1 MKNKKNE
8 YKNKDK
14 QKPKLKKMTKDQRH
28 KYIIW
33 ASLIFLFVKCLASD
47 LDRYRLAMYG
57 EVTPGIIYA
66 KKTWKSKGGQCYS
79 YGYKFYVDG
88 NMHTGVTLYAEKPYK
103 DTRIGDTIPVM
114 YLPHKLEITDSYNAV
129 ARSGG
134 IAVAK
139 LFK

>member
-1 MKNKKNE
+1 MKNIKIS
-8 YKNKDK
+8 KNK
-14 QKPKLKKMTKDQRH
+14 QKFKFKNLSGNQIKT
-28 KYIIW
+28 Y
-33 ASLIFLFVKCLASD
+33 LIGAFWIFFFARCLEHD
-47 LDRYRLAMYG
+47 FIRFRLAMYG
-57 EVTPGIIYA
+57 EVTPGIIYE
-66 KKTWKSKGGQCYS
+66 KKTWHGKGGNRYK
-79 YGYKFYVDG
+79 YKYKFYIDG
-88 NMHTGVTLYAEKPYK
+88 NMHTGETVYAEKPYK

>member
-1 MKNKKNE
+1 MKSKKNK

-14 QKPKLKKMTKDQRH
+14 QKFKLK
-28 KYIIW
+28 
-33 ASLIFLFVKCLASD
+33 SLSGNQIKTYLIRAFWIFFFVKIFASD

-79 YGYKFYVDG
+79 YRYKFYVDG
-88 NMHTGVTLYAEKPYK
+88 NMHTGMTLYAEKPYK

-134 IAVAK
+134 MAVAK